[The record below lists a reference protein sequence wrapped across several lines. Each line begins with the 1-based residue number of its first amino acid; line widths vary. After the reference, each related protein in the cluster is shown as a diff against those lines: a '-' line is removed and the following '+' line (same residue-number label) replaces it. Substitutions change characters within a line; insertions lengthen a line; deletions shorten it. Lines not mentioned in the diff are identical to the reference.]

1 MTTKLLTN
9 TTFTSKTGR
18 TYWID
23 ENGKATLFVEAQSE
37 DDDQYAGCECEQDW
51 NCGLHRNR
59 AGTWTETRSERYEA
73 DDHGW

>member
-23 ENGKATLFVEAQSE
+23 EAGRATLFVEPATPE
-37 DDDQYAGCECEQDW
+37 DAHYDDLGCECEQDW

-59 AGTWTETRSERYEA
+59 VGAWTETRYDGCA
-73 DDHGW
+73 D